1 MELNRIVI
9 VGGNMFTENSL
20 YQFTKAF
27 QFYSL
32 QVKLTPRSSTT
43 FILWK

>member
-20 YQFTKAF
+20 YQFTKGF
-27 QFYSL
+27 EFYSL
-32 QVKLTPRSSTT
+32 QVKFTPYTSMR
-43 FILWK
+43 FILWN